1 MSEPCDPLNDA
12 AALGRAKQSV
22 WASELAHASADLIS
36 NLELHVISELRGDA
50 VQEMHAP
57 HRPSLSSSGPS
68 AQIPRYRRGAHS
80 LIQFCGETKTGRNRA
95 EEQSL
100 RPAPPLAT
108 LLSSQRTRPAK
119 HRPLLA
125 ASRTQTPWVSLKTCN
140 KGKLRQGDVCL
151 SPWMVLSPCL
161 LCSRDTVY
169 DQISLRLHRLPFSL
183 SPLQD

>member
-57 HRPSLSSSGPS
+57 HHPSLSSSGPS

-80 LIQFCGETKTGRNRA
+80 LIQFCGETKTGEEPRGRA
-95 EEQSL
+95 EPPAGSSL
-100 RPAPPLAT
+100 GHT
-108 LLSSQRTRPAK
+108 
-119 HRPLLA
+119 
-125 ASRTQTPWVSLKTCN
+125 
-140 KGKLRQGDVCL
+140 
-151 SPWMVLSPCL
+151 
-161 LCSRDTVY
+161 
-169 DQISLRLHRLPFSL
+169 
-183 SPLQD
+183 PLQSAHETSKAPSSPGCVSHTNAMGLFENVQQR